1 MSGLIR
7 PMNYQ
12 FKKKSKCRE
21 ESRLSNK
28 NNLKHFSL
36 EAIDK

>member
-7 PMNYQ
+7 TMSYQ
-12 FKKKSKCRE
+12 LKKSKCRE

-28 NNLKHFSL
+28 NNSKHFSL